1 MIDDGIN
8 LVIRLSGFK
17 LHCSQLT
24 IFMMS
29 SVFSFFQEVSPGRFS
44 IICHIRNC
52 RSQRVYA
59 TFSSSS
65 SIYLWQKNSTFLQY
79 INGFFYLVNG
89 LTPLVST
96 VMRVDGNAVFHFYIG
111 FGTEVWNLQ
120 VPFIYVFTVQL
131 GFATAIQY

>member
-1 MIDDGIN
+1 MIYDGIN
-8 LVIRLSGFK
+8 LAMRLSGFK
-17 LHCSQLT
+17 IHRSQLT

-29 SVFSFFQEVSPGRFS
+29 SVFSFFQEVSPGRVS

-52 RSQRVYA
+52 RFQRVY
-59 TFSSSS
+59 TTSSSS
-65 SIYLWQKNSTFLQY
+65 SIYLWQKNSTSLRY

-89 LTPLVST
+89 LTPLVSA

-120 VPFIYVFTVQL
+120 VPFVYVFTVQL
-131 GFATAIQY
+131 GFVTAIQY